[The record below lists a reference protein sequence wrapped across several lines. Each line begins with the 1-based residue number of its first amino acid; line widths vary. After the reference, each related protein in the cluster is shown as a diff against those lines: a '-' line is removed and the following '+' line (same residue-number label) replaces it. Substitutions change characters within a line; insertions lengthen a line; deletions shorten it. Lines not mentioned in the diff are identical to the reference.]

1 MSPTFDTAVEPFI
14 DRRNYSVQA
23 GAPQRERRQFTNSYE
38 ELSPE
43 ARLLAQAIDT
53 YKLVHR
59 RRFITYEEMLSVV
72 KSLGYKRD

>member
-14 DRRNYSVQA
+14 DRRNYSAQA

-38 ELSPE
+38 DLSPE

-59 RRFITYEEMLSVV
+59 RRFITYEEMLAVV